1 MEETMLYSA
10 TKPTGK
16 LTLGNYIGAIKN
28 WKEMQNNYN
37 CIFAIADLHTLTVDI
52 SPEELRQ
59 NSLRQIAT
67 FLAFGID
74 PEQSIVYAQSSVHEH
89 AELGWILTCNTRFG
103 EASRMTQFKDQ
114 KAKNPN
120 GISAGLFAYP
130 MLMAADI
137 LLFDASLV
145 PVGKDQ
151 KQHVELARDIAQRFN
166 AKYGHT
172 FEVPEPFT
180 PKTGEKITDLLNP
193 TKKMSKSD
201 ENENGVIYITD
212 SDEAIRSKFKRA
224 VTDSLA
230 SIRYNPIEQ
239 PGVSNLLTIYSV
251 LSGQSVKKT
260 EAHFAGKGYGALKTE
275 TAELVV
281 RVLAPVR
288 NKINE
293 LMANEPYLLSILEK
307 GKQKASALAQLKL
320 KDVYRKVGLL
330 NINKQ

>member
-28 WKEMQNNYN
+28 WKEMQNNYK

-52 SPEELRQ
+52 SPQEVRR
-59 NSLRQIAT
+59 NSLEQIAT
-67 FLAFGID
+67 FLAFGIN
-74 PEQSIVYAQSSVHEH
+74 PNKSIVYAQSSVHEH

-120 GISAGLFAYP
+120 GISAGIFAYP

-137 LLFDASLV
+137 LLYEAGLV

-166 AKYGHT
+166 TKYGQT
-172 FEVPEPFT
+172 FIIPQPFT
-180 PKTGEKITDLLNP
+180 PKSGAKVMDLLNP
-193 TKKMSKSD
+193 LKKMAKSD
-201 ENENGVIYITD
+201 ENENGIIYI
-212 SDEAIRSKFKRA
+212 SDTAESIRNKFKRA

-230 SIRYNPIEQ
+230 SIRYNPTEQ

-251 LSGQSVKKT
+251 LSNQSIRAT
-260 EAHFAGKGYGALKTE
+260 ENHFAGKGYGALKTE

-281 RVLAPVR
+281 SVLAPVR

-293 LMANEPYLLSILEK
+293 LLANEGYLLAVLEN
-307 GKQKASALAQLKL
+307 GKKQATQLAQAKL
-320 KDVYRKVGLL
+320 KQVYNKVGLL
-330 NINKQ
+330 SI